1 MRFLLLC
8 AIIAHSASAEFVKL
22 EAGKSAKASEVNG
35 NFEFLAARL
44 DSLVRALNAKDTVI
58 QRLSSSRWS
67 DTVAA
72 LRAEVVRL
80 DTTRQIPKGTIA
92 AFLSEP
98 ESDGYLPGSGKSWLL
113 AAGQP
118 EVNGTRI
125 PDLRGLFLRGAD
137 YVVTGRAATG
147 YDPDGI
153 RKAGSGQADAFQGHW
168 HQMMWQNKIGG
179 WGVDGTGFYDYNGAS
194 LTSKGRNNVR
204 DAITD
209 SANGNPRT
217 ASESRPK
224 NVAVYWY
231 VKVK

>member
-1 MRFLLLC
+1 MRLIVLC
-8 AIIAHSASAEFVKL
+8 AMFSQLASAEFIRL
-22 EAGKSAKASEVNG
+22 EAGKTAKASEVNG

-44 DSLVRALNAKDTVI
+44 DSLVKALNAKDTVI
-58 QRLSSSRWS
+58 QRLSASRWS

-98 ESDGYLPGSGKSWLL
+98 ESDGYLPNSGKSWLL

-118 EVNGTRI
+118 EVNGTKI

-137 YVVTGRAATG
+137 YVVTGRAATNL
-147 YDPDGI
+147 DPDGL
-153 RKAGSGQADAFQGHW
+153 RKAGSGQPDAFQGHW
-168 HQMMWQNKIGG
+168 HQMMWQNNIGN
-179 WGVDGTGFYDYNGAS
+179 WGGSGPGYYDYNAAS
-194 LTSKGRNNVR
+194 LTTKGRNNVR
-204 DAITD
+204 EAITD
-209 SANGNPRT
+209 STNGNPRI
-217 ASESRPK
+217 ASETRPK
-224 NVAVYWY
+224 NMAVYWY